1 MGLSSCDL
9 GATWSNESQLFSD
22 ITSTQ
27 EGELKRTTASYVK
40 CSLWQTVSSWGTSIL
55 GQWLRW

>member
-1 MGLSSCDL
+1 MTL
-9 GATWSNESQLFSD
+9 GPPGQTMSQLFSD

-40 CSLWQTVSSWGTSIL
+40 CSLWQTVSSWGTSFL
-55 GQWLRW
+55 GQWLGW